1 MIHFQI
7 ILVALAAAVATALP
21 QTAPPS
27 DGAPASMPEIPQCVI
42 DCIIPAVKETG
53 CKIGDGPECLCKN
66 ETFTSSVLACVTAGC
81 EDPSIVATFT
91 EMSGKGCEQYG
102 GGVPTGY

>member
-1 MIHFQI
+1 M
-7 ILVALAAAVATALP
+7 
-21 QTAPPS
+21 
-27 DGAPASMPEIPQCVI
+27 I

-53 CKIGDGPECLCKN
+53 CKIGGKSISPNPFRSTVISTPLTENTDGPECLCKN